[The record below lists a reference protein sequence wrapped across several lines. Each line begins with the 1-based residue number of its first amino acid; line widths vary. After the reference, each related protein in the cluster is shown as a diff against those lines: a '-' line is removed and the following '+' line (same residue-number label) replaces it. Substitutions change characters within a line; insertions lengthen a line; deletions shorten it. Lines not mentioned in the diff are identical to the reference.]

1 MKYAYIGQDKLI
13 QSLLDKMHA
22 IFDRAA
28 GPNNRAEYM
37 RQHNVSGIDWHFS
50 LSADDIIEQRVPR
63 AVAGCTGISKV
74 FSKLATEAGL
84 KHVVLTTARI
94 ADLNGAEQDRKDGK
108 KERVISG
115 HQIIA
120 VYDAN
125 GNLHAFDPGLK
136 DLKYTKSEIKVGN
149 IINFLFGGEVVPHR
163 ITAILTPQEFAEVN
177 TYKKLRGLYVYGSDG
192 KKQEFKKGKSKI
204 NFWQKIKNCFANI
217 KNI

>member
-1 MKYAYIGQDKLI
+1 MRGSFFYAIISTMRQDELI

-50 LSADDIIEQRVPR
+50 LSADDIIKQKIPR
-63 AVAGCTGISKV
+63 AVAGCTGKAKV

-94 ADLNGAEQDRKDGK
+94 ADLNGAEQDRKDGR
-108 KERVISG
+108 KERIISG

-120 VYDAN
+120 VYDEK
-125 GNLHAFDPGLK
+125 GNLRAFDPGRKELG
-136 DLKYTKSEIKVGN
+136 YIKSDIQVGN
-149 IINFLFGGEVVPHR
+149 IINFQFSVGVLPHR
-163 ITAILTPQEFAEVN
+163 ITAILTPQEFAKVN
-177 TYKKLRGLYVYGSDG
+177 TYKKLRDLYICGSGD
-192 KKQEFKKGKSKI
+192 KKSKI
-204 NFWQKIKNCFANI
+204 F
-217 KNI
+217 

>member
-1 MKYAYIGQDKLI
+1 MNQDDLI

-94 ADLNGAEQDRKDGK
+94 ADLNVAEQDRKDGK
-108 KERVISG
+108 KEHVISG

-136 DLKYTKSEIKVGN
+136 DLKYIKSEIKVGN

-163 ITAILTPQEFAEVN
+163 ITAILTPQEFTEVN
-177 TYKKLRGLYVYGSDG
+177 TYKKLRDLYVYGEG
-192 KKQEFKKGKSKI
+192 L
-204 NFWQKIKNCFANI
+204 C
-217 KNI
+217 

>member
-1 MKYAYIGQDKLI
+1 MNQDNLI

-28 GPNNRAEYM
+28 GPNNRVEYM

-50 LSADDIIEQRVPR
+50 LSADDIIKQKIPR

-108 KERVISG
+108 KERVING

-120 VYDAN
+120 VYDEK
-125 GNLHAFDPGLK
+125 GNLRAFDPGRKELG
-136 DLKYTKSEIKVGN
+136 YIKSEIKVGN
-149 IINFLFGGEVVPHR
+149 IGGVVPHR
-163 ITAILTPQEFAEVN
+163 ITAILTPQEFSKVN
-177 TYKKLRGLYVYGSDG
+177 TYKKLRDLYVYGSDG
-192 KKQEFKKGKSKI
+192 KKKQDFLKGKNTLS
-204 NFWQKIKNCFANI
+204 FWEKLQKYFVQQND
-217 KNI
+217 

>member
-50 LSADDIIEQRVPR
+50 LSVDDIIEQRVPR

-94 ADLNGAEQDRKDGK
+94 ADLNGAEQDRKDGR
-108 KERVISG
+108 KERIISG

-120 VYDAN
+120 VYDEK
-125 GNLHAFDPGLK
+125 GNLRAFDPGRKELG
-136 DLKYTKSEIKVGN
+136 YIKSDIQVGN
-149 IINFLFGGEVVPHR
+149 IINFQFSVGVLPHR
-163 ITAILTPQEFAEVN
+163 ITAILTPQEFAKVN
-177 TYKKLRGLYVYGSDG
+177 TYKKLRDLYVYGSG
-192 KKQEFKKGKSKI
+192 NKKQDFLKGKNKLS
-204 NFWQKIKNCFANI
+204 FWEKLQNYFIKQND
-217 KNI
+217 

>member
-1 MKYAYIGQDKLI
+1 MPFVNQDNLI

-22 IFDRAA
+22 MFDKAI
-28 GPNNRAEYM
+28 GPNNRSEYM

-84 KHVVLTTARI
+84 KHVILTTARI

-108 KERVISG
+108 KERIING

-120 VYDAN
+120 VYDEN
-125 GNLHAFDPGLK
+125 GKLRAFDQLG
-136 DLKYTKSEIKVGN
+136 YIKSEIKVGN
-149 IINFLFGGEVVPHR
+149 IINFHFGGEVVPHR
-163 ITAILTPQEFAEVN
+163 ITAILTPQEFSRVN
-177 TYKKLRGLYVYGSDG
+177 TYKKLRDLYVYGSDG

>member
-1 MKYAYIGQDKLI
+1 MNQDDLI

-50 LSADDIIEQRVPR
+50 LSADDIIKQKIPR

-74 FSKLATEAGL
+74 FSK
-84 KHVVLTTARI
+84 VVLTTARI
-94 ADLNGAEQDRKDGK
+94 ADLNVAEQDRKDGK
-108 KERVISG
+108 KEHVISG

-149 IINFLFGGEVVPHR
+149 IINFYFGGEVVPHR

-177 TYKKLRGLYVYGSDG
+177 TYKKLRDLYVYGSDG